1 MKACVHVNSMAVNCK
16 MESSI
21 YKRNNKRYSM
31 QGITMISSVGNIN
44 CRVASLM
51 NCRAGSLMSN
61 YCRVASLMK
70 CRAGSLMNICMY

>member
-31 QGITMISSVGNIN
+31 QGITMISSVGNII
-44 CRVASLM
+44 AELHH
-51 NCRAGSLMSN
+51 
-61 YCRVASLMK
+61 
-70 CRAGSLMNICMY
+70 